1 MANTPFIVFLDITK
15 IFGKNVVLDNLMLEI
30 PEGEIFG
37 IIGKSGSGKTTLLS
51 ILVGF
56 LRPEKGKVFYRGSE
70 VTDTYNKVLQQFGF
84 TAQEGSFYP
93 RLTVK
98 ENLEY
103 FGTMYNLSSDELKIK
118 IPKVLKMVD
127 LEGEENKM
135 ASNLSSGMQKRLDI
149 ACGILHDPKVL
160 ILDEPTEDLD
170 PVLRKEILRL
180 LKRINKEKN
189 VTIILTSHLLT
200 EMEQIC
206 TRLAILHDKK
216 IVASG
221 TLNQLKDQ
229 YSDNQEIIMET
240 YSGKYGGLVNALK
253 EKKEVKK
260 VIERGNRL
268 LIYSPEAENVL
279 RYLLKELEVR
289 KERILDIGLK
299 KPSLSEVFESLTR
312 KNVQINRDNK
322 KEL

>member
-1 MANTPFIVFLDITK
+1 
-15 IFGKNVVLDNLMLEI
+15 
-30 PEGEIFG
+30 
-37 IIGKSGSGKTTLLS
+37 
-51 ILVGF
+51 
-56 LRPEKGKVFYRGSE
+56 
-70 VTDTYNKVLQQFGF
+70 
-84 TAQEGSFYP
+84 
-93 RLTVK
+93 
-98 ENLEY
+98 
-103 FGTMYNLSSDELKIK
+103 
-118 IPKVLKMVD
+118 
-127 LEGEENKM
+127 
-135 ASNLSSGMQKRLDI
+135 MQKRLDI

-260 VIERGNRL
+260 VIERGNRECFKVF
-268 LIYSPEAENVL
+268 IEGIGSKEGEN
-279 RYLLKELEVR
+279 
-289 KERILDIGLK
+289 
-299 KPSLSEVFESLTR
+299 P
-312 KNVQINRDNK
+312 
-322 KEL
+322 